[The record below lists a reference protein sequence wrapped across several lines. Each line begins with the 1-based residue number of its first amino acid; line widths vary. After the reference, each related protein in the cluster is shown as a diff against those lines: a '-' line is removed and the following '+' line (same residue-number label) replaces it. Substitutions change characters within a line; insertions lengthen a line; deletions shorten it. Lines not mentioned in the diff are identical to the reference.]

1 MIHTTATYKQTTMQ
15 KLLGRN
21 YKWWYLFAH
30 GMKLNTAYRLSTL
43 IWMFGSLLT
52 FLVTIFVWW
61 VNIQSGSTLIDF
73 KTIFTYYI
81 FGNIISLQN
90 AVQWNLARSIQNGKI
105 SSKLLNPSNFMAQV
119 IIIDCG
125 WNLFPRMVEILLLLL
140 IGSLGAQFIIFAS
153 IWNFILYILL
163 GILGYFISIFISYI
177 LGCIAFFIVD
187 VDGVM
192 EINNQLSFVLSG
204 KALPISIIP
213 LLFGANFL
221 PFAFTFYHPMQI
233 YLGKYDFNQTLMVF
247 AGGIAWC
254 VVLYFLAKW
263 VFKMGLKKNE
273 AVGL

>member
-1 MIHTTATYKQTTMQ
+1 MINSATAYKPTFMQ
-15 KLLGRN
+15 KLLGQN
-21 YKWWYLFAH
+21 YKWWYLFVH
-30 GMKLNTAYRLSTL
+30 GIKLNTAYRLSTL

-52 FLVTIFVWW
+52 LLVTIFVWW

-119 IIIDCG
+119 IIIDFG

-140 IGSLGAQFIIFAS
+140 IGSLGSQFIIFAS

-213 LLFGANFL
+213 VLFGANFL

>member
-1 MIHTTATYKQTTMQ
+1 MINSATAYKPTFMQT
-15 KLLGRN
+15 LLGRN
-21 YKWWYLFAH
+21 YKWWYLFVH
-30 GMKLNTAYRLSTL
+30 GIKLNTAYRLSTL

-52 FLVTIFVWW
+52 LLVTIFVWW

-90 AVQWNLARSIQNGKI
+90 GVQWNLARSVQNGKI

-119 IIIDCG
+119 IIIDFG
-125 WNLFPRMVEILLLLL
+125 WQLFPRTVEILLLLL
-140 IGSLGAQFIIFAS
+140 IGLLGSQFIIFAS

-213 LLFGANFL
+213 VLFGANFL

-263 VFKMGLKKNE
+263 VFKIGLKKNE

>member
-1 MIHTTATYKQTTMQ
+1 MSSAAITKPTLMQT
-15 KLLGRN
+15 LLGRN
-21 YKWWYLFAH
+21 YKWWYLFVH

-52 FLVTIFVWW
+52 LLVTIFVWW

-233 YLGKYDFNQTLMVF
+233 YLGKYDFYQTLMVF
-247 AGGIAWC
+247 AGGITWC
-254 VVLYFLAKW
+254 LALYFLAKW
-263 VFKMGLKKNE
+263 IFKMGLKRNE